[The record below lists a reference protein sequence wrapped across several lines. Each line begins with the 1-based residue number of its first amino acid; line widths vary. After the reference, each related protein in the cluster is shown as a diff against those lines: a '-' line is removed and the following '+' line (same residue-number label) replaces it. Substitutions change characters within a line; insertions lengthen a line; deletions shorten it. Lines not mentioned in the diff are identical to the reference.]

1 MPRDG
6 LRWDPDNRRAS
17 AELEEARGLK
27 RLKRG
32 DSVMW
37 VKGGN
42 RRLWVGRHRDL
53 GLVVYDPHRSEA
65 SPPAVL
71 LFVHDKG
78 ALKSFNRLALR
89 ARGLW
94 TRPHSLD
101 VSAALARYARSASS
115 VNEGEDEGVDT
126 DWTDFLEPWHE
137 FDPNTG
143 LVVEVEER
151 DPQDAVRAE
160 WWSDVLEFDAYVR
173 GEDPV
178 D

>member
-1 MPRDG
+1 
-6 LRWDPDNRRAS
+6 
-17 AELEEARGLK
+17 
-27 RLKRG
+27 
-32 DSVMW
+32 MW
-37 VKGGN
+37 VKRGN
-42 RRLWVGRHRDL
+42 RRLWVSKHRDL

-65 SPPAVL
+65 SPADVL

-78 ALKSFNRLALR
+78 AFKSVNRLALR

-101 VSAALARYARSASS
+101 VSAAMARYARLETS
-115 VNEGEDEGVDT
+115 VNERADETVDGVDT
-126 DWTDFLEPWHE
+126 HWTDFLEPWHE

-151 DPQDAVRAE
+151 HSQDAASAE
-160 WWSDVLEFDAYVR
+160 WWSDVLEFNAYLR
-173 GEDPV
+173 GDDPV